1 KIMTAFEAPIM
12 LNKQF
17 VGLIGI
23 DVTLDRFQEIVS
35 AIEMNKLDGSYAFL
49 LSHNG
54 KYAAHPNNELL
65 NTKAHQNPTNLENFN
80 LFQRIEL
87 GEAFSVTHIN
97 EGDDRFVSY
106 FPIRIG
112 RTDTYWYLGIS
123 VPKASIN
130 KAVNENLYVSLVVGI
145 LGLIIMSIVIYI
157 VALSITRPVQA
168 VTGQLRNLAQGQIS
182 TKNTL
187 NLRTGDEIQE
197 MAEALNETI
206 EKLNYKNVFAKRLGD
221 GDLQYKFDIENEKDE
236 LGLSLVEMQ
245 QNLLKARE
253 EEEKRKQEDKI
264 NQWTNKAITE
274 TSDIFRRHNKNIQEL
289 SFITIQYLLD
299 YLDIVQGGI
308 YVRNDDEEEPYYEL
322 ASAIA
327 FGRDKLIDCKIKEE
341 EGLVGRCGYEKLTV
355 SLTEIPDN
363 YVDIKSGLGG
373 ANPNNILLVPL
384 KSNEQVYGVV
394 ELISFKPIDD
404 YKISLVEQVG
414 GNLAATIANVKI
426 NEKTEKLLRQSQQQ
440 AEELARQEQEMR
452 QNVEEMKVTQEGAQ
466 QREQEMLALHD
477 AVNDIAYLAEF
488 DMDGHLIEMNKN
500 LEILLAKPKEQMI
513 GMQQGAFGENADPE
527 QFQTMWKQ
535 LRNGS
540 SVTHEQRI
548 TTGSTDVWLHETYKP
563 ILNADGE
570 PYKVINIAIDITHTK
585 S

>member
-1 KIMTAFEAPIM
+1 
-12 LNKQF
+12 
-17 VGLIGI
+17 
-23 DVTLDRFQEIVS
+23 
-35 AIEMNKLDGSYAFL
+35 
-49 LSHNG
+49 
-54 KYAAHPNNELL
+54 
-65 NTKAHQNPTNLENFN
+65 
-80 LFQRIEL
+80 
-87 GEAFSVTHIN
+87 
-97 EGDDRFVSY
+97 
-106 FPIRIG
+106 
-112 RTDTYWYLGIS
+112 
-123 VPKASIN
+123 
-130 KAVNENLYVSLVVGI
+130 
-145 LGLIIMSIVIYI
+145 
-157 VALSITRPVQA
+157 
-168 VTGQLRNLAQGQIS
+168 
-182 TKNTL
+182 L
-187 NLRTGDEIQE
+187 NLRTGDEILE